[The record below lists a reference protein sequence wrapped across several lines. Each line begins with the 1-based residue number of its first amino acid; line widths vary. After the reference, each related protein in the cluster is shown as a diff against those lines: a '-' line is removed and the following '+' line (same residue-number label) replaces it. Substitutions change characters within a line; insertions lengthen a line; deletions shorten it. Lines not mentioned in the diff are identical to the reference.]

1 VLNRRLHNDEFNDLF
16 SPSNIIR
23 VITSRVMRWTEHVAR
38 KGEERCIKDFV
49 GKLEEKS
56 LGGVRMI
63 LKWMLKKWDGVH
75 VLD

>member
-1 VLNRRLHNDEFNDLF
+1 
-16 SPSNIIR
+16 
-23 VITSRVMRWTEHVAR
+23 MRWTEHVAR
-38 KGEERCIKDFV
+38 KGEEWCIKDFV